1 MLTDPHVPKKILI
14 VDDSLTSVMWQQ
26 LVLKQESYEILVAND
41 GQAGVEAAVAS
52 RPDLIL
58 MDMVMPRM
66 NGLEALRA
74 IRATRGLANVPIIM
88 VTTRSEMKN
97 IEAAFASGCSEYIT
111 KPIDR
116 TELLGKVRAQLGGA
130 PAVA

>member
-1 MLTDPHVPKKILI
+1 MPKKILI

-26 LVLKQESYEILVAND
+26 LVLKQEPYEIVVAND

-74 IRATRGLANVPIIM
+74 IRATRGLASVPVIM

-97 IEAAFASGCSEYIT
+97 IEAAFASGCTEYIT

-116 TELLGKVRAQLGGA
+116 TELLGKVRAHLGA
-130 PAVA
+130 ASAVA

>member
-1 MLTDPHVPKKILI
+1 VPKKILI

-26 LVLKQESYEILVAND
+26 LVLKQEPYELLTASD

-58 MDMVMPRM
+58 MDMVMPKM
-66 NGLEALRA
+66 DGLEAVRV
-74 IRATRGLANVPIIM
+74 IRARRELAKVPIIM
-88 VTTRSEMKN
+88 VTTKSEMKN
-97 IEAAFASGCSEYIT
+97 IEAAFASGCTEYIT

-116 TELLGKVRAQLGGA
+116 TELLDKVRAHLGA
-130 PAVA
+130 DRAVA

>member
-1 MLTDPHVPKKILI
+1 MPKKILI

-26 LVLKQESYEILVAND
+26 LVLKQEPYEIIVAPD
-41 GQAGVEAAVAS
+41 GQAGVETAIAA

-58 MDMVMPRM
+58 MDMIMPRM
-66 NGLEALRA
+66 NGLDAVKA
-74 IRATRGLANVPIIM
+74 IRASAGLAKVPIIM

-97 IEAAFASGCSEYIT
+97 IEAAFQNGCTEYIT

-116 TELLGKVRAQLGGA
+116 TELLGKVRTHLG
-130 PAVA
+130 AVAA

>member
-1 MLTDPHVPKKILI
+1 MIAVPKKILI

-26 LVLKQESYEILVAND
+26 LVLKQEPYELLVASD
-41 GQAGVEAAVAS
+41 GQAGVDATIAS

-58 MDMVMPRM
+58 MDMVMPKM
-66 NGLEALRA
+66 NGLDAVKV
-74 IRATRGLANVPIIM
+74 IRATKGFAKTPIIM

-97 IEAAFASGCSEYIT
+97 IEAAFALGCTEYIT

-116 TELLGKVRAQLGGA
+116 TELLDKVRSHLGGGRA
-130 PAVA
+130 EVA